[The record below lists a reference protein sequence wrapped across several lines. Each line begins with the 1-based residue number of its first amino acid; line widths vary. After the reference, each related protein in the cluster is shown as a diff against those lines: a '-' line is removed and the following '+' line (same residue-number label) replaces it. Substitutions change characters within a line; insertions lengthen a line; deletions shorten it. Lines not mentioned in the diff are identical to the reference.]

1 MTRLTKLSRSIEGS
15 VAIVTGAA
23 SGMGRA
29 TAHLFADEGARLV
42 IMDINEDALAQVA
55 ADIEGVGGS
64 VQAIPVDL
72 SDRDQVEAAIR
83 KAGEHYGAIDILV
96 NNAGFAIPA
105 EIDTDFYVDSWDKSM
120 AVMATA
126 QAWAIRA
133 ALPWLR
139 ESAAPRIINVASTEA
154 HGATRFNSA
163 YVVAK
168 HASMGLT
175 RAMAVD
181 LGKEGITVNCICPG
195 PVHTG
200 ITDGIP
206 DQDKQTFVNR
216 RTALRRYGDPEEIAH
231 ATLSLVLPAAS
242 FITGA
247 TLIVDGGVTI
257 RNA

>member
-206 DQDKQTFVNR
+206 DQDKQTFANR